1 MENFLEKICYG
12 GKKLLYLYVIYIIM
26 EKNNTII
33 HNKKYLDYPSFFR
46 IFVSQI
52 KLYALNK
59 R

>member
-1 MENFLEKICYG
+1 
-12 GKKLLYLYVIYIIM
+12 M

-52 KLYALNK
+52 KLYAIISRKTIGNK
-59 R
+59 HLK